1 MSNGEDANRRGCY
14 RQKETRES
22 DPTEVV
28 VAFRNATSQIRRVIF
43 TRENLTCRKLAD
55 FITNSDSSS
64 RGSRS
69 KTDLRESQ
77 WWISIDPAE

>member
-14 RQKETRES
+14 RQRETRES
-22 DPTEVV
+22 DPTEVI
-28 VAFRNATSQIRRVIF
+28 VAFRNATSQIQGVSSTKEI
-43 TRENLTCRKLAD
+43 LTCRKLAD